1 METTTADNPIRE
13 SEKLFAETPPGRLF
27 MRAAL
32 PGALGMLVSSSYEIV
47 DAIFIGTFLG
57 ETAFAALHLS
67 IPIIIVGFALGDL
80 IGSGSAVPIS
90 ISLGKGD
97 YEHANEVF
105 SFACVLN
112 VVTGAIMG
120 LLLFL
125 GADAMMAL
133 MGADGEFAALGAIY
147 LRVFS
152 FFLPVT
158 TITYSVDNFLRI
170 CGHIRRSFFV
180 NVSMAVTG
188 ALLELLFMGVFHW
201 GLWSA
206 ALGYSLAM
214 IISVI
219 VAFWPFFQGRM
230 LLKFT
235 MPKPSLDMFAEIVKY
250 GMPVFL
256 DTTSSRIF
264 SIIMNTALVRLGGEM
279 AVSVYGIIMT
289 VQSVF
294 IMLIYGMIDAMQP
307 AVGYNWGAR
316 ALQRVK
322 ALEKYCF
329 AVSALI
335 GVAGFAVVRLIP
347 ELMVHLF
354 LPSAEGEFVVLAVH
368 ALGLFSWSLL
378 IKWFS
383 FSTQAFMVAVGQVR
397 LASFVSVAMVC
408 IFPLAALFALWPL
421 GLDGLWLNST
431 VTFVLCAIM
440 SAAVLLRFRRTVRER
455 LERA

>member
-1 METTTADNPIRE
+1 METTADNTIRA
-13 SEKLFAETPPGRLF
+13 SEELFAKTSPGRLF
-27 MRAAL
+27 VRAAI
-32 PGALGMLVSSSYEIV
+32 PGAAGMLISSSYEIV
-47 DAIFIGTFLG
+47 DGILVGTFLG
-57 ETAFAALHLS
+57 ERAFAALHLS

-97 YEHANEVF
+97 YEHANNVF

-112 VVTGAIMG
+112 VLTGIIMG
-120 LLLFL
+120 ILLFL
-125 GADAMMAL
+125 GAPAMMAL
-133 MGADGEFAALGAIY
+133 MGAEGEFAELATGY

-152 FFLPVT
+152 VFLPIT

-180 NVSMAVTG
+180 NVAMAITG
-188 ALLELLFMGVFHW
+188 ALLELFFLGVLHL
-201 GLWSA
+201 GIWSA

-235 MPKPSLDMFAEIVKY
+235 MPKPSLDTLAEIVKY

-256 DTTSSRIF
+256 ETSSGRIF
-264 SIIMNTALVRLGGEM
+264 SILMNTALVRLGGEV

-289 VQSVF
+289 VQSVAV
-294 IMLIYGMIDAMQP
+294 MLIYGAIDAMQP

-316 ALQRVK
+316 SLSRVK
-322 ALEKYCF
+322 ALEQYCF
-329 AVSALI
+329 ASAAII
-335 GVAGFAVVRLIP
+335 GVAGFAAVRLFP
-347 ELMVHLF
+347 EAMVLLF
-354 LPSAEGEFVVLAVH
+354 LPQADSAFVGMAAR
-368 ALGLFSWSLL
+368 ALELFSFSLL
-378 IKWFS
+378 LKWLS
-383 FSTQAFMVAVGQVR
+383 FSTQSFMIAVGQVR
-397 LASFVSVAMVC
+397 LASFVSVAMVL

-421 GLDGLWLNST
+421 GLDGLWLNGVAT
-431 VTFVLCAIM
+431 YALCALL
-440 SAAVLLRFRRTVRER
+440 SVYVLVRFRSTVRER
-455 LERA
+455 LDRA

>member
-1 METTTADNPIRE
+1 METTTADNPIHE

-57 ETAFAALHLS
+57 ETAFAALHLA
-67 IPIIIVGFALGDL
+67 IPIIIIGFALGDL

-133 MGADGEFAALGAIY
+133 MGAEGEFAELAATY

-152 FFLPVT
+152 IFLPIT

-180 NVSMAVTG
+180 NVAMAVTG
-188 ALLELLFMGVFHW
+188 AAIELLFLGVFRW
-201 GLWSA
+201 GMWSA
-206 ALGYSLAM
+206 ALGYSIAM
-214 IISVI
+214 IIAVV

-256 DTTSSRIF
+256 ETTSGRVF
-264 SIIMNTALVRLGGEM
+264 SVLMNIALVRLGGEV

-307 AVGYNWGAR
+307 SVGYNWGAR
-316 ALQRVK
+316 SLGRVK

-329 AVSALI
+329 AASAVFGI
-335 GVAGFAVVRLIP
+335 AGFAVIRLFP
-347 ELMVHLF
+347 KLMVVLF
-354 LPSAEGEFVVLAVH
+354 LPGADAVFTALAVH
-368 ALGLFSWSLL
+368 ALGLFSFSMLL
-378 IKWFS
+378 KWFTFATQS
-383 FSTQAFMVAVGQVR
+383 FMISVGQVR
-397 LASFVSVAMVC
+397 LASFVSVAMEC
-408 IFPLAALFALWPL
+408 IFPLAVLFALWPL

-440 SAAVLLRFRRTVRER
+440 SAFVLLRFRRTVHER